1 MLPFRSDQ
9 WLIKGYHNGLFPVC
23 SQGSSQTLPPPPP
36 SKEVQCLFRERVLN
50 TDLKTRLD
58 RASYCFRA
66 QVFEAIGATLVGP
79 NLLLMG
85 GI

>member
-9 WLIKGYHNGLFPVC
+9 WLIKGYHNGRKLFQFALKVAVKL
-23 SQGSSQTLPPPPP
+23 SPPP

-58 RASYCFRA
+58 RATYCFRA